1 MLPEY
6 LRSYLC
12 TLTAID
18 IIRYQNLFSFIYT
31 QMIIYSEYEINS
43 YWRLNELRMENKRL
57 RMHDLNV
64 GSSNVDPLATD

>member
-43 YWRLNELRMENKRL
+43 FSI
-57 RMHDLNV
+57 
-64 GSSNVDPLATD
+64 GSKINMTEIYLYVNTEQGQTYDE